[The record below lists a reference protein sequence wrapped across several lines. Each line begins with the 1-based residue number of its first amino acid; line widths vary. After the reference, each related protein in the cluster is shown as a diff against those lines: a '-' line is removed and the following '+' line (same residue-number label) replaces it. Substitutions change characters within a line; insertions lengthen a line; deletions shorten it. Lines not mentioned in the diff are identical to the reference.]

1 MLRENLQNALKE
13 AMKNHDTATVSAVR
27 LIIAGQKEKD
37 VAARGAGK
45 ECASDADL
53 LSMMQGMIKQ
63 RNESIKIYTEGGRPE
78 LAAKEQAEISV
89 IERFLPKQL
98 SEAETKAAIEA
109 AIAKTGAAGM
119 KDMGKVMAELK
130 AAYAGQLDMG
140 KASGMIKSLLGKRAP
155 RYPPPPSPARAAC
168 RRGFL
173 FSAVSGKSGRPGV
186 FLLRRF
192 RKAAAAPNG

>member
-13 AMKNHDTATVSAVR
+13 AMKNHDMTTVAAVR

-45 ECASDADL
+45 ECATDAEL

-63 RNESIKIYTEGGRPE
+63 RNESIKIYNEGGRPE
-78 LAAKEQAEISV
+78 LAEKEQSEINV

-98 SEAETKAAIEA
+98 NEEETKAAIEA
-109 AIAKTGAAGM
+109 AIAKTGAAGV

-130 AAYAGQLDMG
+130 SAYAGQMDMG
-140 KASGMIKSLLGKRAP
+140 KASSLIKSMLA
-155 RYPPPPSPARAAC
+155 
-168 RRGFL
+168 
-173 FSAVSGKSGRPGV
+173 
-186 FLLRRF
+186 
-192 RKAAAAPNG
+192 